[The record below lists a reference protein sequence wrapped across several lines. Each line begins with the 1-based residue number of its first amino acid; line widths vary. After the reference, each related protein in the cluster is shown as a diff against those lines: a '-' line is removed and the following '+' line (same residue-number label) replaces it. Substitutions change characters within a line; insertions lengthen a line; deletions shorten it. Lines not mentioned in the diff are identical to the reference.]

1 MLSIEVEAPLT
12 IYKVE
17 EVENSKKEEILDII
31 KSVDNKSLHNN
42 NIGLKCFY

>member
-17 EVENSKKEEILDII
+17 EVENSKEEKMLDII
-31 KSVDNKSLHNN
+31 KSADNKSLHNN
-42 NIGLKCFY
+42 NIRLKHFC